1 MSLYAVRLRKE
12 FQLEQNAKVRN
23 SGEVIKKRKGKIMSF
38 GKLVTWGMTRFGLCS
53 RKAAIRLASQTG
65 KKLEL

>member
-1 MSLYAVRLRKE
+1 
-12 FQLEQNAKVRN
+12 
-23 SGEVIKKRKGKIMSF
+23 MSF